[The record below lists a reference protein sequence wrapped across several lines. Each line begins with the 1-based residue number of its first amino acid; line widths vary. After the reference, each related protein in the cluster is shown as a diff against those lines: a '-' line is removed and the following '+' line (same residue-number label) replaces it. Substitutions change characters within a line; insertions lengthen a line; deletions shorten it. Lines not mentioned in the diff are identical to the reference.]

1 MIDFHTHILPNMDD
15 GSKSVDES
23 IQLLNILK
31 NEGVKLV
38 CLTSHFYPRN
48 ESIEDFLERRN
59 NSFKEL
65 NYNNEIKVLLGSEVH
80 YYRGISTSEDIDKLC
95 IENTNI
101 LLVELPFSIPIN
113 ENIINEI
120 VNLKNR
126 GLRVIL
132 AHVERYKI
140 DFSTLQYLHN
150 NGVMLQCN
158 AEFFLGFFSSKRA
171 LKWLENGIIDVIGS
185 DCHNLIDRIP
195 NYDKA
200 MNIIKKNLGEDFLNN
215 FVRKTYNIIEK

>member
-59 NSFKEL
+59 KSYKEL

-101 LLVELPFSIPIN
+101 LLVELPFSTPIN

-158 AEFFLGFFSSKRA
+158 TEFFLGFFSSKRA

-200 MNIIKKNLGEDFLNN
+200 MNIVKKNLGEDFLNN
-215 FVRKTYNIIEK
+215 FVRKTYNIIER